1 MVSSIVN
8 KKFSLTPVAIT
19 ASVIGFFL
27 SNAALAEKAWVD
39 PGAAQAAKP
48 AMPAAAAT
56 TSAKPTTTAPAT
68 DAAKPSNAAPSEQ
81 HVHHMKARHKGAH
94 AAQEKEVDTNKSA
107 SDTAKSA
114 AEAPAKAKRRLLRSN
129 LKQCHYLLQL
139 QPQSEATIFFQIS
152 LMMNNH

>member
-114 AEAPAKAKRRLLRSN
+114 AEAPAKAKKKVIKIKPKAVPLSAPAAAPERSN
-129 LKQCHYLLQL
+129 DL
-139 QPQSEATIFFQIS
+139 FQIS